1 MHSKL
6 TANTLE
12 RRQLLSYKNQSI
24 PLHSKSM
31 DWFLDS
37 GNKCC
42 SSVFVVNFE
51 HIQLILAFLNTNP
64 H

>member
-1 MHSKL
+1 MHSNL

-12 RRQLLSYKNQSI
+12 RYQLLSYKNQSI
-24 PLHSKSM
+24 ALHSKSV
-31 DWFLDS
+31 DWLLDS
-37 GNKCC
+37 GNSC